1 LGGPIRRE
9 GEGIGAVLRHG
20 REGEVKEKRRTNQRA
35 EGQGEGIGAVLRHGR
50 EGEKLNQCEI
60 CIMGKGFRAVLRH
73 GREGEVRLVEKA
85 DFKFSLGIERGIQSL
100 GISTACVLFNVSI
113 VFVVIF

>member
-35 EGQGEGIGAVLRHGR
+35 EGQGEGFCVVLRHGR

-73 GREGEVRLVEKA
+73 GREGEVRLV
-85 DFKFSLGIERGIQSL
+85 
-100 GISTACVLFNVSI
+100 
-113 VFVVIF
+113 

>member
-1 LGGPIRRE
+1 M
-9 GEGIGAVLRHG
+9 LRHG

-60 CIMGKGFRAVLRH
+60 CIMGKGISRCA
-73 GREGEVRLVEKA
+73 A
-85 DFKFSLGIERGIQSL
+85 PWERGR
-100 GISTACVLFNVSI
+100 GEISIKS
-113 VFVVIF
+113 